1 MTNRLATLAAVLAAL
16 IAAGPAFAQSTN
28 TNEAAETTEGAEP
41 AETTGATESTDAP
54 AAPAEMAIE
63 DLSADTVVVTVNG
76 TPITLAELI
85 AVRQSLP
92 EQYQQLPDEILLG
105 ALAQQL
111 ADQQMLA
118 DSAVAKGLENAANV
132 QLALKNQRRATLADA
147 YMTDALIASITDDAV
162 AAAYKERYENAEPV
176 VEVRASHILVEEE
189 AKAQDLKKQLDEG
202 ADFAALAAEH
212 GTDGTKTRGGDLGWF
227 VHEQMVPEFA
237 DAAFALEP
245 GTISD
250 PVQSPFGWHLIKVVE
265 KRNRPA
271 PPLDAVRD
279 DLVGELSQELQEKI
293 IKDGR
298 DSAEIVKPELA
309 VPAGAI
315 RLDQLLAE

>member
-1 MTNRLATLAAVLAAL
+1 MTNRLASLAAVLAAL
-16 IAAGPAFAQSTN
+16 LTAAPAYAQSTSED
-28 TNEAAETTEGAEP
+28 TTTAEPKDEAATPAETTE
-41 AETTGATESTDAP
+41 
-54 AAPAEMAIE
+54 AAPEIAVE
-63 DLSADTVVVTVNG
+63 DLSADTVVLTVNG

-92 EQYQQLPDEILLG
+92 DQYQQLPDEILLG
-105 ALAQQL
+105 ALTQQL
-111 ADQQMLA
+111 ADQQVLA
-118 DSAVAKGLENAANV
+118 DSAVAKGLESASNV

-147 YMTDALIASITDDAV
+147 YMTDALIAGITDEAV

-189 AKAQDLKKQLDEG
+189 TKAQELKKQLDEG

-250 PVQSPFGWHLIKVVE
+250 PVKSPFGWHLIKLVE
-265 KRNRPA
+265 KRDRPA
-271 PPLDAVRD
+271 PPLEAVRD
-279 DLVGELSQELQEKI
+279 ELVGELSQELQEKI
-293 IKDGR
+293 IMEGR
-298 DSAEIVKPELA
+298 ETAEIVSPELA
-309 VPAGAI
+309 VPPGAI
-315 RLDQLLAE
+315 RMDQLLAE

>member
-16 IAAGPAFAQSTN
+16 MTAAPAYAQST
-28 TNEAAETTEGAEP
+28 TEDTTTAEPKDEAAAPAETTE
-41 AETTGATESTDAP
+41 
-54 AAPAEMAIE
+54 AAPEMAVE
-63 DLSADTVVVTVNG
+63 DLSADTVVLTVNG

-92 EQYQQLPDEILLG
+92 EQYQQLPDEILMG
-105 ALAQQL
+105 ALTQQL
-111 ADQQMLA
+111 ADQQVLA
-118 DSAVAKGLENAANV
+118 DSAVAKGLENASNV

-147 YMTDALIASITDDAV
+147 YMTDALIASITEEAV

-189 AKAQDLKKQLDEG
+189 AKAQELKKQLDEG

-237 DAAFALEP
+237 DAAFAMEP

-250 PVQSPFGWHLIKVVE
+250 PVKSPFGWHLINLVE
-265 KRNRPA
+265 KRDRPA
-271 PPLDAVRD
+271 PPLEAVRD
-279 DLVGELSQELQEKI
+279 ELVGELSQELQEKI
-293 IKDGR
+293 IMEGR
-298 DSAEIVKPELA
+298 EAAEIAKPELA

-315 RLDQLLAE
+315 RMDQLLAE